1 MKKLIIIITGL
12 PGSGK
17 SSAAE
22 MIKKNFNAVTVHTGD
37 IIRKEI
43 KRRGLEYTPK
53 TDAFVAHWFHTG
65 GREKLLVKRTWNK
78 VKKSRKK
85 IIIIEGLR
93 SHIQLKYLEKIT
105 KTKPIIIS
113 VIASFEVRAKR
124 ELKRGRFG
132 EEGTMEYLKT
142 REKLE
147 KSHGIMGLI
156 KKSDYK
162 INNTKLTKSQMESR
176 IVSLIK
182 KLIKT
187 T

>member
-1 MKKLIIIITGL
+1 MPKLIIIVTGL

-22 MIKKNFNAVTVHTGD
+22 MIKKNFSTVIVRTGD
-37 IIRKEI
+37 IVREEV

-53 TDAFVAHWFHTG
+53 TDALVAHWFHTG

-78 VKKSRKK
+78 VKKSKKK

-93 SHIQLKYLEKIT
+93 SDVQLKYLEKIT
-105 KTKPIIIS
+105 KTKPVVIS
-113 VIASFEVRAKR
+113 IIASFKVRAKR
-124 ELKRGRFG
+124 ELRRGRFG
-132 EEGTMEYLKT
+132 KEGTMEYLKI

-176 IVSLIK
+176 IVKLVK
-182 KLIKT
+182 RLIKT

>member
-1 MKKLIIIITGL
+1 MKKLLIIITGL

-17 SSAAE
+17 SYAAE
-22 MIKKNFNAVTVHTGD
+22 IIMKKFNAATVHTGD
-37 IIRKEI
+37 VIREEI
-43 KRRGLEYTPK
+43 KKRGLEYTPK
-53 TDAFVAHWFHTG
+53 TDSFVAHWFHRG

-78 VKKSRKK
+78 VKRSRKK

-105 KTKPIIIS
+105 KTKPIVIS

-147 KSHGIMGLI
+147 KSHGIMGLM
-156 KKSDYK
+156 KKSDYR
-162 INNTKLTKSQMESR
+162 INNTKLTKNQMERR
-176 IVSLIK
+176 ILSLVK